1 MNNIINQLSQIE
13 EKTVAI
19 LDGAADKKKTL
30 AAEYEAKTKQFDE
43 ELNHETEL
51 EIQSMRQKME
61 AEAAAELDRQKTAA
75 GDQIARLEQH
85 YEEKHSWY
93 VDSLFRSAVEYLK
106 SSPAYR
112 DVFSGVENE
121 ELHRSK
127 IEELLW
133 HSLYGDFSR
142 LFRFAN
148 GTQRKF
154 LDLYFLHFEIDV
166 MKRCLR
172 DAVSG
177 KRSDLNFKSFEPFFR
192 KHSHLDFTALTDSKD
207 LDEYLDSIQ
216 NTPYY
221 GPLKDLKDQ
230 GITSLSE
237 FESALDILYFIRFWK
252 SLKDQLS
259 KDDREAIADC
269 AGEKIDLL
277 NIEWLA
283 RAKRHY
289 KLSADA
295 IMELLIPVW
304 HRLKKS
310 QARELAEAPSI
321 EEFDRILKGTRYGNR
336 IFRASGEQQ
345 ENPELHSLFRAL
357 LDAVYSKS
365 GRNDPYSAAALNSYF
380 YFKEEEIRKII
391 TTVEG
396 IRYSLGSSEI
406 LTCLAES

>member
-93 VDSLFRSAVEYLK
+93 VPAAVEYLK

>member
-1 MNNIINQLSQIE
+1 MRSLITYS
-13 EKTVAI
+13 AI
-19 LDGAADKKKTL
+19 AAKL
-30 AAEYEAKTKQFDE
+30 AAMRGHFLTDDE
-43 ELNHETEL
+43 FSVLAG
-51 EIQSMRQKME
+51 ME
-61 AEAAAELDRQKTAA
+61 NVPA
-75 GDQIARLEQH
+75 
-85 YEEKHSWY
+85 
-93 VDSLFRSAVEYLK
+93 AVEYLK

-192 KHSHLDFTALTDSKD
+192 KHSHLDFTTLTDSEN
-207 LDEYLDSIQ
+207 LEEYLDSIQ

>member
-1 MNNIINQLSQIE
+1 
-13 EKTVAI
+13 
-19 LDGAADKKKTL
+19 
-30 AAEYEAKTKQFDE
+30 
-43 ELNHETEL
+43 
-51 EIQSMRQKME
+51 
-61 AEAAAELDRQKTAA
+61 
-75 GDQIARLEQH
+75 
-85 YEEKHSWY
+85 
-93 VDSLFRSAVEYLK
+93 
-106 SSPAYR
+106 
-112 DVFSGVENE
+112 
-121 ELHRSK
+121 
-127 IEELLW
+127 
-133 HSLYGDFSR
+133 
-142 LFRFAN
+142 
-148 GTQRKF
+148 
-154 LDLYFLHFEIDV
+154 

-192 KHSHLDFTALTDSKD
+192 KHSHLDFTALTDSED

>member
-1 MNNIINQLSQIE
+1 MGSLITYS
-13 EKTVAI
+13 AI
-19 LDGAADKKKTL
+19 AAKL
-30 AAEYEAKTKQFDE
+30 AAMRGHFLTDDE
-43 ELNHETEL
+43 FSVLAG
-51 EIQSMRQKME
+51 ME
-61 AEAAAELDRQKTAA
+61 NVPA
-75 GDQIARLEQH
+75 
-85 YEEKHSWY
+85 
-93 VDSLFRSAVEYLK
+93 AVEYLK

-154 LDLYFLHFEIDV
+154 LD
-166 MKRCLR
+166 LR

-259 KDDREAIADC
+259 KNDREAIADC

-295 IMELLIPVW
+295 IMAPF
-304 HRLKKS
+304 KKVS
-310 QARELAEAPSI
+310 G
-321 EEFDRILKGTRYGNR
+321 K
-336 IFRASGEQQ
+336 RAC
-345 ENPELHSLFRAL
+345 R
-357 LDAVYSKS
+357 
-365 GRNDPYSAAALNSYF
+365 SAIY
-380 YFKEEEIRKII
+380 R
-391 TTVEG
+391 G
-396 IRYSLGSSEI
+396 I
-406 LTCLAES
+406 

>member
-1 MNNIINQLSQIE
+1 
-13 EKTVAI
+13 
-19 LDGAADKKKTL
+19 
-30 AAEYEAKTKQFDE
+30 
-43 ELNHETEL
+43 
-51 EIQSMRQKME
+51 
-61 AEAAAELDRQKTAA
+61 
-75 GDQIARLEQH
+75 
-85 YEEKHSWY
+85 
-93 VDSLFRSAVEYLK
+93 
-106 SSPAYR
+106 
-112 DVFSGVENE
+112 
-121 ELHRSK
+121 
-127 IEELLW
+127 
-133 HSLYGDFSR
+133 
-142 LFRFAN
+142 
-148 GTQRKF
+148 
-154 LDLYFLHFEIDV
+154 

-221 GPLKDLKDQ
+221 SPLKDLRDQ

-336 IFRASGEQQ
+336 IFLASVEQQ

>member
-1 MNNIINQLSQIE
+1 MIYGKSHHLQC
-13 EKTVAI
+13 
-19 LDGAADKKKTL
+19 
-30 AAEYEAKTKQFDE
+30 
-43 ELNHETEL
+43 
-51 EIQSMRQKME
+51 
-61 AEAAAELDRQKTAA
+61 DRCQACR
-75 GDQIARLEQH
+75 DARA
-85 YEEKHSWY
+85 
-93 VDSLFRSAVEYLK
+93 FPPAAVEYLK

-221 GPLKDLKDQ
+221 GPLKDLRDQ

>member
-1 MNNIINQLSQIE
+1 MSKMRNS
-13 EKTVAI
+13 
-19 LDGAADKKKTL
+19 
-30 AAEYEAKTKQFDE
+30 
-43 ELNHETEL
+43 TE
-51 EIQSMRQKME
+51 
-61 AEAAAELDRQKTAA
+61 
-75 GDQIARLEQH
+75 
-85 YEEKHSWY
+85 
-93 VDSLFRSAVEYLK
+93 V
-106 SSPAYR
+106 
-112 DVFSGVENE
+112 
-121 ELHRSK
+121 RSK
-127 IEELLW
+127 SFCGTPSKLHFSRFFW
-133 HSLYGDFSR
+133 DSLYGDFSR

-221 GPLKDLKDQ
+221 GPLKDLRDQ

>member
-1 MNNIINQLSQIE
+1 
-13 EKTVAI
+13 
-19 LDGAADKKKTL
+19 
-30 AAEYEAKTKQFDE
+30 
-43 ELNHETEL
+43 
-51 EIQSMRQKME
+51 
-61 AEAAAELDRQKTAA
+61 
-75 GDQIARLEQH
+75 
-85 YEEKHSWY
+85 
-93 VDSLFRSAVEYLK
+93 
-106 SSPAYR
+106 
-112 DVFSGVENE
+112 
-121 ELHRSK
+121 
-127 IEELLW
+127 
-133 HSLYGDFSR
+133 
-142 LFRFAN
+142 
-148 GTQRKF
+148 
-154 LDLYFLHFEIDV
+154 

-221 GPLKDLKDQ
+221 GPLKDLRDQ

-304 HRLKKS
+304 HRLK
-310 QARELAEAPSI
+310 
-321 EEFDRILKGTRYGNR
+321 T
-336 IFRASGEQQ
+336 
-345 ENPELHSLFRAL
+345 
-357 LDAVYSKS
+357 V
-365 GRNDPYSAAALNSYF
+365 SYTHLTL
-380 YFKEEEIRKII
+380 
-391 TTVEG
+391 TTKLEV
-396 IRYSLGSSEI
+396 
-406 LTCLAES
+406 

>member
-1 MNNIINQLSQIE
+1 MGSLITYS
-13 EKTVAI
+13 AI
-19 LDGAADKKKTL
+19 AAKL
-30 AAEYEAKTKQFDE
+30 AAMRGHFLTDDE
-43 ELNHETEL
+43 FSVLAG
-51 EIQSMRQKME
+51 ME
-61 AEAAAELDRQKTAA
+61 NVPA
-75 GDQIARLEQH
+75 
-85 YEEKHSWY
+85 
-93 VDSLFRSAVEYLK
+93 AVEYLK

-148 GTQRKF
+148 GPQRKF

-177 KRSDLNFKSFEPFFR
+177 KRSALNFKSFEPFFR

-310 QARELAEAPSI
+310 QARELAETPSI

>member
-1 MNNIINQLSQIE
+1 
-13 EKTVAI
+13 
-19 LDGAADKKKTL
+19 
-30 AAEYEAKTKQFDE
+30 
-43 ELNHETEL
+43 
-51 EIQSMRQKME
+51 
-61 AEAAAELDRQKTAA
+61 
-75 GDQIARLEQH
+75 
-85 YEEKHSWY
+85 
-93 VDSLFRSAVEYLK
+93 
-106 SSPAYR
+106 
-112 DVFSGVENE
+112 
-121 ELHRSK
+121 
-127 IEELLW
+127 
-133 HSLYGDFSR
+133 
-142 LFRFAN
+142 
-148 GTQRKF
+148 
-154 LDLYFLHFEIDV
+154 

-221 GPLKDLKDQ
+221 GPLKDLRDQ

-321 EEFDRILKGTRYGNR
+321 EEFDRILKGTRYGTR